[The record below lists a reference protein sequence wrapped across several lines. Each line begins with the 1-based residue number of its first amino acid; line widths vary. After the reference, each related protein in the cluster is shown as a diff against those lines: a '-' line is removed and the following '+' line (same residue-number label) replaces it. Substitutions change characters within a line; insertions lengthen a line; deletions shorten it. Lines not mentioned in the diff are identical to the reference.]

1 MWKFPVDADAKQFE
15 DDLSM
20 PSHYQLIDDYVL
32 QDGKKH
38 PFSIVVPGGSYRCV
52 ANFIEG
58 KPIAQKL
65 NQKGIS
71 AFILYYRT
79 NEQAR
84 YPAPMDDP
92 ARSIVEIFD
101 NSDKYSLDTTNY
113 SIWGSSAGG
122 HLTASFGTE
131 HMGFLKYKLMK
142 PRALVLSYPV
152 ITMDKKFTHRLSHD
166 LLLGHDAT
174 DEFENFASIEKNVTK
189 KFPPTYVWCGDADT
203 VVNPEN
209 SRMLARELQAAGVP
223 VKIEV
228 FPKVVHG
235 VGPGTG
241 TAAEGWIDKAIDFWM
256 SQKVDIYYND
266 IN

>member
-1 MWKFPVDADAKQFE
+1 MWKFRVDADAKQFE

-84 YPAPMDDP
+84 YPAPMDDT
-92 ARSIVEIFD
+92 SIA
-101 NSDKYSLDTTNY
+101 SDKSRNERFFAF
-113 SIWGSSAGG
+113 SK
-122 HLTASFGTE
+122 H
-131 HMGFLKYKLMK
+131 H
-142 PRALVLSYPV
+142 
-152 ITMDKKFTHRLSHD
+152 ITKDFIKM
-166 LLLGHDAT
+166 
-174 DEFENFASIEKNVTK
+174 
-189 KFPPTYVWCGDADT
+189 
-203 VVNPEN
+203 
-209 SRMLARELQAAGVP
+209 
-223 VKIEV
+223 V
-228 FPKVVHG
+228 F
-235 VGPGTG
+235 
-241 TAAEGWIDKAIDFWM
+241 
-256 SQKVDIYYND
+256 S
-266 IN
+266 